1 MVMLLELEVKNFALI
16 DHLHIRFEE
25 GLNILTGET
34 GVGKSIIINA
44 IKLTLG
50 ERADKDQTRNKQE
63 KTYLQSVFLKNA
75 WVDEQL
81 TNLGLNTDEE
91 IVVLSRELLQSGRSV
106 SRINGSIVTNSTVK
120 SLSESLI
127 DIHGQHNHQ
136 SLLNKQNH
144 IDILDDY
151 SGDESKKLRKE
162 FQNHYQKFQV
172 LQNELKKLSIDDRD
186 RERQIDLL
194 QFHIDEI
201 EKAALSEGEEEQL
214 MQEYN
219 ILANSEKIYEIMGKG
234 YEKLY
239 NLSNSDSAM
248 DLISNTLEEFYTVDK
263 FDPQIKDFSEQLEGI
278 QFQLED
284 LSREIRQYYE
294 NIEFQPEDLN
304 QLNQRIALINDMK
317 RKYGPSIEDVFLYYK
332 NATDELDNLI
342 NSKERIQK
350 LTEELNL
357 KENMLHNVA
366 EKLHKIRV
374 KTAGVL
380 EKKVSNTL
388 QELNIPHGSFK
399 VEIGSTID
407 QTLDPI
413 KKYNRNGFDSVEF
426 LIKTNPGETPKSLT
440 KIASGGE
447 ISRVMLA
454 LKSLLADIDKISC
467 MIFDEIDTGI
477 SGETAN
483 LVGNKLEG
491 IAVNRQVIC
500 ITHLP
505 QIAARGTLHY
515 KIYKKT
521 KKNHSATYL
530 EELNLKS
537 RIEEIGRLLGGK
549 STAITLKHAE
559 ELLQSVKFE

>member
-1 MVMLLELEVKNFALI
+1 MLLELEIKNFALI
-16 DHLHIRFEE
+16 DHLHIRFDE

-34 GVGKSIIINA
+34 GVGKSIIING

-50 ERADKDQTRNKQE
+50 ERADKDHIRSKGE
-63 KTYLQSVFLKNA
+63 KTYLQSVFLKNP
-75 WVDEQL
+75 WVEDLL
-81 TNLGLNTDEE
+81 TSLGLNTDEE
-91 IVVLSRELLQSGRSV
+91 IVVLSRELLKSGRSV
-106 SRINGSIVTNSTVK
+106 SRINGSIVTNATVK
-120 SLSESLI
+120 TVADSLI
-127 DIHGQHNHQ
+127 DIHGQHHHQ

-151 SGDESKKLRKE
+151 AGKDVQKLRRE
-162 FQNHYQKFQV
+162 FEMHYEQFQK
-172 LQNELKKLSIDDRD
+172 LQQERKNLSLDDRD

-194 QFHIDEI
+194 QFHLEEI
-201 EKAALSEGEEEQL
+201 ERSELKEDEEENL
-214 MQEYN
+214 MKEYN

-239 NLSNSDSAM
+239 NLRDSDSAM
-248 DLISNTLEEFYTVDK
+248 DLISDTLENFHAVDK
-263 FDPQIKDFSEQLEGI
+263 FDPHIKNFSDQLEEV

-284 LSREIRQYYE
+284 VSREIRQYFE
-294 NIEFQPEDLN
+294 TIVFHPEDLDR
-304 QLNQRIALINDMK
+304 LNQRIAHINDMK
-317 RKYGPSIEDVFLYYK
+317 RKYGPSIKDVLKYYK
-332 NATDELDNLI
+332 DSKEELDNLI
-342 NSKERIQK
+342 NSKERILEISNTLEQK
-350 LTEELNL
+350 AERLNEL
-357 KENMLHNVA
+357 A
-366 EKLHKIRV
+366 STLHKKRV
-374 KTAGVL
+374 ETAKVL
-380 EKKVSNTL
+380 EKNVSTTL

-399 VEIGSTID
+399 VSISSKDGQD
-407 QTLDPI
+407 LDYGQ
-413 KKYNRNGFDSVEF
+413 KYHRKGFDSVEF
-426 LIKTNPGETPKSLT
+426 LIKTNPGEIPKSLG

-491 IAVNRQVIC
+491 ISTNRQVIC

-505 QIAARGTLHY
+505 QIAARGKLHY

-521 KKNHSATYL
+521 DKDHSVTYL
-530 EELNLKS
+530 KELDESS
-537 RIEEIGRLLGGK
+537 RIKEIGRLLGGT

-559 ELLQSVKFE
+559 ELLRSSS

>member
-1 MVMLLELEVKNFALI
+1 MLLELEIKNFALI

-75 WVDEQL
+75 WVEEEL

-91 IVVLSRELLQSGRSV
+91 IVVLSRELLKSGRSV

-120 SLSESLI
+120 ALSESLI

-162 FQNHYQKFQV
+162 FQNHYQNFQI
-172 LQNELKKLSIDDRD
+172 LQNELTKLSIDDRD

-194 QFHIDEI
+194 RFHIDEI

-219 ILANSEKIYEIMGKG
+219 ILANSEKIFEIMGKG

-248 DLISNTLEEFYTVDK
+248 DLISNTLEEFYAVDK
-263 FDPQIKDFSEQLEGI
+263 FDPQIKNFSEQLEGL

-294 NIEFQPEDLN
+294 HIEFQPEDLN

-332 NATDELDNLI
+332 SATDELNNLT
-342 NSKERIQK
+342 NSKERIQE
-350 LTEELNL
+350 LSEELSL
-357 KENMLHNVA
+357 MENMLHNVA

-399 VEIGSTID
+399 VEIGSTME
-407 QTLDPI
+407 QSLDPI

-426 LIKTNPGETPKSLT
+426 LIKTNPGESPKSLT

-483 LVGNKLEG
+483 LVGDKLEG
-491 IAVNRQVIC
+491 IASNRQVIC

-505 QIAARGTLHY
+505 QIAARGALHY

>member
-1 MVMLLELEVKNFALI
+1 MLLELEVKNFALI
-16 DHLHIRFEE
+16 DHLHIRFDE

-50 ERADKDQTRNKQE
+50 ERADKDQTRNKRE

-75 WVDEQL
+75 WVEEQL

-91 IVVLSRELLQSGRSV
+91 IVVLSRELLKSGRSV

-120 SLSESLI
+120 ALSESLI

-162 FQNHYQKFQV
+162 FQNHYQNFQV

-194 QFHIDEI
+194 RFHIDEI

-219 ILANSEKIYEIMGKG
+219 ILANSEKIFELMGKG

-263 FDPQIKDFSEQLEGI
+263 FDPQIKNFSEQLEGI

-317 RKYGPSIEDVFLYYK
+317 RKYGPSIEDVFLYHK

-342 NSKERIQK
+342 NSKERI
-350 LTEELNL
+350 LELSEELNL

-407 QTLDPI
+407 QSLDPI

-426 LIKTNPGETPKSLT
+426 LIKTNPGESPKSLS

-483 LVGNKLEG
+483 LVGDKLEG
-491 IAVNRQVIC
+491 IASNRQVIC

-521 KKNHSATYL
+521 MKNHSATYL
-530 EELNLKS
+530 EELNLES